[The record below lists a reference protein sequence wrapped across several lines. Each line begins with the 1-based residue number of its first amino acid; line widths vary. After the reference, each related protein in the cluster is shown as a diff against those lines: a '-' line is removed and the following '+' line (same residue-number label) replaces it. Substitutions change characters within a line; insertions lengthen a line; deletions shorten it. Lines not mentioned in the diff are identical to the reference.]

1 MNFLYFLVDY
11 NCHKHCHGKHKQ
23 KVLNKSFHSRNY
35 SKKQKCAR
43 KGNTDAVMSKLSDGD
58 RKKIN
63 EVLADKEKLQQILNS
78 DAAQKL
84 MKILGGKQNG

>member
-1 MNFLYFLVDY
+1 MNNDF
-11 NCHKHCHGKHKQ
+11 GKI
-23 KVLNKSFHSRNY
+23 NKEDIAA
-35 SKKQKCAR
+35 AR
-43 KGNTDAVMSKLSDGD
+43 RGDTDAVMSKLSDSD

-63 EVLADKEKLQQILNS
+63 EVLADKDKLKQILSS

>member
-1 MNFLYFLVDY
+1 MNNDF
-11 NCHKHCHGKHKQ
+11 GKI
-23 KVLNKSFHSRNY
+23 
-35 SKKQKCAR
+35 SKEDIDAAR

-63 EVLADKEKLQQILNS
+63 ELLADKEKLQQILNS

>member
-1 MNFLYFLVDY
+1 MNNDF
-11 NCHKHCHGKHKQ
+11 GKI
-23 KVLNKSFHSRNY
+23 
-35 SKKQKCAR
+35 SKKDIDAAR